1 MRPLQKGTLVSIV
14 RGVDP
19 HEIVPIAEAL
29 LDEGIDWL
37 EVSLS
42 EEKQGLDNIKLL
54 SEAYGDR
61 LQLGVGTVIHKEQA
75 DRAIGAGARYVITPG
90 WDRELVRYVKSLGV
104 PIFPGVY
111 TPADIMQAVQ
121 EHLPIVK
128 LFPAS
133 TAGTDFVKQIQGPFP
148 SLHIMGVGGI
158 TLNNIESFYEAGCSS
173 FAIGSDLVPRGATKQ
188 HLSTIRERAKQ
199 YKNILHEKD

>member
-1 MRPLQKGTLVSIV
+1 MRPLQKGTIISIV

-29 LDEGIDWL
+29 LEEGIEWL

-54 SEAYGDR
+54 SETYGDR

-75 DRAIGAGARYVITPG
+75 DRAIAAGARYVITPG
-90 WDRELVRYVKSLGV
+90 WERELVRYVKSLDMQ
-104 PIFPGVY
+104 IFPGVY
-111 TPADIMQAVQ
+111 TPGDIMQAVQ
-121 EHLPIVK
+121 EQLQVVK

-133 TAGTDFVKQIQGPFP
+133 TLGADFVKQVQGPFP

-158 TLNNIESFYEAGCSS
+158 ALSNINSFYEAGCSS
-173 FAIGSDLVPRGATKQ
+173 FAIGSDLVPRGATRQ
-188 HLSTIRERAKQ
+188 QLSTIRERAKQ
-199 YKNILHEKD
+199 YKNILHEKG